1 MELNWIE
8 FNDIILLDNPA
19 WPFMTRTRLQTK
31 SNWVVVHPGLG
42 LGLWMWLTAGRW
54 SYHGGVESRH
64 DRVVDFAAAVLLVLA
79 GFNHG
84 DDFVGVS
91 GLLHVGQS
99 RGPGRR
105 AHQPHEGKDSSHS
118 QVLKN
123 THTHTKFHDAESS
136 STDRQTPLHNSWS
149 HWLYTV

>member
-1 MELNWIE
+1 
-8 FNDIILLDNPA
+8 
-19 WPFMTRTRLQTK
+19 
-31 SNWVVVHPGLG
+31 
-42 LGLWMWLTAGRW
+42 MWLSAGRW

-64 DRVVDFAAAVLLVLA
+64 DRVMDFAAAVLLVLA

-123 THTHTKFHDAESS
+123 TQTHKITQNSMMPSPAARTERQRDLTVKLTVDPIDC
-136 STDRQTPLHNSWS
+136 TQYKDRQSCCDLA
-149 HWLYTV
+149 HWF